1 MIAACPGVGVRA
13 TGEPMRDERGSAR
26 PSAPPTRAKGVFI
39 NNRWPAAASGKP
51 SAAVAP
57 AGGKVFTAI
66 VAGGEAGPPFNT
78 LGAYRRRTMGAL
90 ALLLLLAADA
100 ALGFFGFGRCYPTS
114 WRLRAAG
121 GNDRPRRA
129 MRPWPN
135 PHPAARRSPDGAGRE
150 ISRRRLGVAW
160 PAYPV
165 RTAPPRCGRR
175 GGWRSRRQYSRFRS
189 GSRRCFR
196 RASAQCPARRAR
208 LWRRRWGCR
217 A

>member
-1 MIAACPGVGVRA
+1 
-13 TGEPMRDERGSAR
+13 MRDERGSAR

-100 ALGFFGFGRCYPTS
+100 ALGFFGFGRSLSDQLAAFGPPAGMIGLAAQCVHGLTPI
-114 WRLRAAG
+114 RLL
-121 GNDRPRRA
+121 
-129 MRPWPN
+129 
-135 PHPAARRSPDGAGRE
+135 AARRTAQAVNQPQEIGGRLAR
-150 ISRRRLGVAW
+150 ISR
-160 PAYPV
+160 
-165 RTAPPRCGRR
+165 
-175 GGWRSRRQYSRFRS
+175 Q
-189 GSRRCFR
+189 
-196 RASAQCPARRAR
+196 
-208 LWRRRWGCR
+208 
-217 A
+217 